1 MSEISFITKIANSI
15 LKFTKPDYMD
25 SSHKTKE
32 FLSEKSKKESKPFR
46 AFFKSFKFNEMEV
59 FHYGDEN
66 SKNMILFL
74 HGGAYVNDINMQ
86 HHLFCL
92 KLARKLNAYVL
103 APVYPLAPNHTAIET
118 YKLMTDLYKELL
130 QKNTKI
136 IFMGDSAGGGF
147 ILSFAQYLNT
157 INLAQPENIVVF
169 SPWVDVSMVN
179 SPYDNENDPILGEV
193 GLREL
198 GKSWAGDLNT
208 QDFKVSPLYG
218 NNTNLAKTLI
228 FVGDNEIFYKD
239 ILKYYDSLKDDNV
252 DSRLVVGEGLF
263 HIYPLFPIP
272 EAKKA
277 FKEIEKELMD

>member
-25 SSHKTKE
+25 SSNKTKD
-32 FLSEKSKKESKPFR
+32 FLSEKSKKESKPFK
-46 AFFKSFKFNEMEV
+46 AFFKSFKFNEMDV
-59 FHYGDEN
+59 FHYGDES
-66 SKNMILFL
+66 SKNTILFM
-74 HGGAYVNDINMQ
+74 HGGAYVNDVNMQ

-92 KLARKLNAYVL
+92 KLAKKLNAHVL
-103 APVYPLAPNHTAIET
+103 TPVYLLAPNHTAVET
-118 YKLMTDLYKELL
+118 YKLMSDLYRQLL

-157 INLAQPENIVVF
+157 INLTQPENIVVF
-169 SPWVDVSMVN
+169 SPWVDISMVN
-179 SPYDNENDPILGEV
+179 SPYDNENDPILGEI

-198 GKSWAGDLNT
+198 GKSWAGDLDT
-208 QDFKVSPLYG
+208 QDFRVSPLYG
-218 NNTNLAKTLI
+218 NNANLAKTLI

-239 ILKYYDSLKDDNV
+239 ILKYCDCLKDDGV
-252 DSRLVVGEGLF
+252 DFRLIVGEGLF

-272 EAKKA
+272 EAKNA
-277 FKEIEKELMD
+277 FREIEKELLD